1 MRFKS
6 HVTFKI
12 STIHIAGMSS
22 NEDAVSQIQ
31 SLIEKL
37 DKLPDSHPKF
47 PTVYHASN
55 ETKIDSIKTSITFIV
70 EREYAR
76 STMKEMLLNKLKDIE
91 VIAVNLTDDNGKAV
105 FPEDFDKA
113 KILLVDLMHDIQ
125 SDLSRGLPPKKESYK
140 PFISNFIINQQT
152 TTIDIIGLLEKA
164 VESESLP
171 EDKKKNALQV
181 LKNLK
186 NDPVLSQLIAY
197 GITQLAAKAL
207 G

>member
-1 MRFKS
+1 MRS
-6 HVTFKI
+6 SRIYTLDILDQLTLDSTRPVTFKI

-105 FPEDFDKA
+105 VPEDFDKA

-125 SDLSRGLPPKKESYK
+125 P
-140 PFISNFIINQQT
+140 N
-152 TTIDIIGLLEKA
+152 
-164 VESESLP
+164 LP
-171 EDKKKNALQV
+171 EQVGAL
-181 LKNLK
+181 
-186 NDPVLSQLIAY
+186 PARSQF
-197 GITQLAAKAL
+197 
-207 G
+207 